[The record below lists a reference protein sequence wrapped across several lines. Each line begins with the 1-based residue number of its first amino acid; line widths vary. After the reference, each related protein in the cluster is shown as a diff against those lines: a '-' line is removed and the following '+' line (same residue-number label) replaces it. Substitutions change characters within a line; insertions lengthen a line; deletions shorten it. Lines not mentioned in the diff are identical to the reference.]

1 VRSRFT
7 GLPAWLVQR
16 VGAVCMLAFMVFVLG
31 TLWLHPRPSYLEWRS
46 WVGRPG
52 VSIFVLIF
60 FAALLSHIWVGLRDV
75 LLDYAR
81 PAGLRGFLLGAL
93 GAGLLGTTAWVVW
106 IVLRA
111 QH

>member
-1 VRSRFT
+1 
-7 GLPAWLVQR
+7 
-16 VGAVCMLAFMVFVLG
+16 M
-31 TLWLHPRPSYLEWRS
+31 EWRS
-46 WVGRPG
+46 WMSAPG
-52 VSIFVLIF
+52 LPGAVLVF
-60 FAALLSHIWVGLRDV
+60 SAALLSHIWVGLRDV